1 MKSNN
6 TIHNPVHPSVFTLL
20 ILPFGIMSGYVT
32 VTLAFLFSK
41 EGISVEKVAALVA
54 AVLLPHI
61 FKFVWAPHVDSTF
74 SFKKWYLIANVAS
87 ALGILATGIL
97 PVKESSL
104 PLLTFVVIFSNF
116 IVQAAMNEKKG
127 LSLEILT
134 VPQPRL
140 DN

>member
-1 MKSNN
+1 
-6 TIHNPVHPSVFTLL
+6 VHPSVFTLL

-61 FKFVWAPHVDSTF
+61 FKFVWAPLVDSTF